1 MKNRIEGII
10 DDLSSEAV
18 MSEIVN
24 LYRGMGKEG
33 VDSVVDA
40 AIGHIYASALSQ
52 VALLGISCQKFEECR
67 NILNRLFNIR
77 LLEIRHKL
85 RLITHR

>member
-1 MKNRIEGII
+1 MKNRIESIV
-10 DDLSSEAV
+10 DDLTSEAV
-18 MSEIVN
+18 LSEVVDIYKN
-24 LYRGMGKEG
+24 MAKDG

-40 AIGHIYASALSQ
+40 SIGHVYASALSQ
-52 VALLGISCQKFEECR
+52 VALLGISCDKFDECR
-67 NILNRLFNIR
+67 EIFDRVFNVR